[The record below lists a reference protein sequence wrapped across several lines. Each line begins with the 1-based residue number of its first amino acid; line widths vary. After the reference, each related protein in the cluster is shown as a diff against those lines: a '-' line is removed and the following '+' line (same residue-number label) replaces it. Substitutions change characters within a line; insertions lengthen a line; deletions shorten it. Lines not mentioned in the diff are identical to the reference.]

1 MNIQSAKSCSQLKKF
16 MCVCVCLR
24 VADAGCAPVSLTPN
38 LLVLAYPPHVLY
50 IYCELI
56 YPQMLSETAAK
67 FNVFLVPVEIID
79 IQDAFVWWHIIN
91 KVT

>member
-38 LLVLAYPPHVLY
+38 LLVLAYPAARPLY
-50 IYCELI
+50 IL
-56 YPQMLSETAAK
+56 
-67 FNVFLVPVEIID
+67 
-79 IQDAFVWWHIIN
+79 
-91 KVT
+91 